1 MPIKNWMSWEGG
13 VDLVAMTKPGL
24 SMPNVILHVA
34 RMVHTPP
41 LIGVTSV
48 PVTAHVLEVNAV
60 KVTLKPDEAVAVI
73 AKGGS
78 LTG

>member
-1 MPIKNWMSWEGG
+1 MS
-13 VDLVAMTKPGL
+13 LPPCA
-24 SMPNVILHVA
+24 A
-34 RMVHTPP
+34 RMVDMPP